1 MAKGSV
7 RKKGKKW
14 YYRFYVEDASGNLV
28 QKEFTGTESKSET
41 EKLLRQAMEDYEEKK
56 FIAKADNITLGEL
69 LDIWAE
75 KELKVGTLSNGTVEN
90 YLGAIR
96 CIKKH
101 PVADRRLK
109 TVTAE
114 HLQTF
119 LDLLTF
125 GGTYPDGKVKKG
137 LSKDYIHS
145 FSAVLQQ
152 SFRFAVFPEQLI
164 TFNPMQYIK
173 LKRKAEEVDLFSE
186 EDMGQSGTQ
195 PISHDDYEK
204 LIAYLEKKNISAVLP
219 IQIAY
224 YAGLR
229 IGEVCGLTWQDI
241 NLEEQYLTV
250 KRSVRY
256 DGAKHKTIIGPT
268 KRKKVRTVD
277 FGYTLTAI
285 LKKARKEQLRNQM
298 QYGELYHRNYYKEV
312 QDKNRVYYEYYSMKN
327 AQDIPAD
334 YNEISFVCLR
344 PDGCLETP
352 STLSI
357 VCRTLAKKLDGF
369 EGFHF
374 HQLRHTYTS
383 NLLSNGAAPKD
394 VQELLGHSDVS
405 TTMNVYAHAT
415 REAKRTSARLLD
427 KVAGND

>member
-41 EKLLRQAMEDYEEKK
+41 EKLLRQAMEDYESKK

-75 KELKVGTLSNGTVEN
+75 EELKVGTLSNGTVEN

-101 PVADRRLK
+101 PIADRKLK
-109 TVTAE
+109 TITAE
-114 HLQTF
+114 HLQAF

-125 GGTYPDGKVKKG
+125 GGTYPDGTVKRG
-137 LSKDYIHS
+137 MSKDYIHS

-152 SFRFAVFPEQLI
+152 SFRFAVFPKQLI

-186 EDMGQSGTQ
+186 EDMGQTGTQ
-195 PISHDDYEK
+195 PISHEDYEK
-204 LIAYLEKKNISAVLP
+204 LITYLEKKNPPAVLP

-277 FGYTLTAI
+277 FGDTLTVI
-285 LKKARKEQLRNQM
+285 LKKARKEQLKNQM
-298 QYGELYHRNYYKEV
+298 QYRELYRRNYYKEV
-312 QDKNRVYYEYYSMKN
+312 HDKNRIYYEYYSLEN
-327 AQDIPAD
+327 TQEVPAD
-334 YNEISFVCLR
+334 YNEITFVCIR
-344 PDGCLETP
+344 RDGCLETP

-427 KVAGND
+427 KVAGDD